1 MKKYVYYDAY
11 HRQRR
16 MPGALFLRLLRGKK
30 GIFLM
35 SFFIALILGK
45 ILLWDDICQ
54 FEHWN
59 ENCMGKL
66 NLQTLDQRSLFF
78 YLLLHRGELL
88 ALLILSGITKLRKI
102 LYHLFCGSAGCFL
115 GIIALSF
122 CHSFGWKGMCIL
134 IISLLPHWII
144 YGILFVFLYWIFIGR
159 SETDSIAEV
168 KSSANIPQFV
178 LYGVGVIALLFVGIY
193 LECFVNPILLSFG
206 KEILGI

>member
-1 MKKYVYYDAY
+1 MRKYVYYDAY

-16 MPGALFLRLLRGKK
+16 MPGVTLLRLLRGKK

-66 NLQTLDQRSLFF
+66 NLQTLNQRSLFF

-88 ALLILSGITKLRKI
+88 GLLILCGITKLRKV
-102 LYHLFCGSAGCFL
+102 LYRIFCGTAGCFL
-115 GIIALSF
+115 GIITLSF
-122 CHSFGWKGMCIL
+122 CHSFRWKGICIL

-159 SETDSIAEV
+159 TETDSIAES

-178 LYGVGVIALLFVGIY
+178 LYGIGVVALLFVGIY
-193 LECFVNPILLSFG
+193 LECFVNPIILSFG

>member
-1 MKKYVYYDAY
+1 MKNYVYYDAY

-16 MPGALFLRLLRGKK
+16 MPGTSLLRLMRGKR
-30 GIFLM
+30 GIFLL
-35 SFFIALILGK
+35 SFFIALLLGK

-66 NLQTLDQRSLFF
+66 NLKTLNQKSLFF

-102 LYHLFCGSAGCFL
+102 LYHLFCGTAGCFL
-115 GIIALSF
+115 GLITLSF
-122 CHSFGWKGMCIL
+122 CHSFGWKGLCIL
-134 IISLLPHWII
+134 ILSLFPHWIV
-144 YGILFVFLYWIFIGR
+144 YGILFMFLYWIFIDR
-159 SETDSIAEV
+159 QESESAHDV
-168 KSSANIPQFV
+168 KSSVNIPQLV
-178 LYGVGVIALLFVGIY
+178 LYGIGVIALLFVGIY